1 MKKGKLFAPFL
12 MLLAGLIASVMMY
25 CNHYDSKQMLW
36 ILILVMMFFYIIGY
50 LLQRQVAKFIKK
62 IKEEEAKEGEVIEKE
77 APGEETDEKASK
89 EEKAQE
95 KPQENS
101 QEEAN

>member
-12 MLLAGLIASVMMY
+12 MLLAGLIASIMMY

-36 ILILVMMFFYIIGY
+36 ILILVMLFFYIIGY
-50 LLQRQVAKFIKK
+50 LLQRQVTKFIKK

-77 APGEETDEKASK
+77 APGEETDEKESK
-89 EEKAQE
+89 EE

-101 QEEAN
+101 QEEAK